1 MKACAHV
8 WQQAEIR
15 AIYVEMA
22 DRPFA
27 AERAALFTFLLNVI
41 CIPEYFETMTAVWTV
56 LSSFPHLAYSRL
68 WEDTNVPR
76 TKWLLWS
83 RPSSSVEQLQQLPGL
98 AHSTLQAQSCQTHR
112 CKLHCMSATW
122 LRAAA
127 LCAHLRHNTD
137 TRLPPRR
144 QREREN

>member
-41 CIPEYFETMTAVWTV
+41 CIPEYFETMTAV
-56 LSSFPHLAYSRL
+56 
-68 WEDTNVPR
+68 
-76 TKWLLWS
+76 
-83 RPSSSVEQLQQLPGL
+83 
-98 AHSTLQAQSCQTHR
+98 
-112 CKLHCMSATW
+112 
-122 LRAAA
+122 
-127 LCAHLRHNTD
+127 
-137 TRLPPRR
+137 
-144 QREREN
+144 